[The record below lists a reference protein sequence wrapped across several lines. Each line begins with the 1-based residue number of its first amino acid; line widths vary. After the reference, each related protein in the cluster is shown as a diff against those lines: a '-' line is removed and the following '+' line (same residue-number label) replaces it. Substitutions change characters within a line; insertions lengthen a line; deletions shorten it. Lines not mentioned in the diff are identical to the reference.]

1 MADALEGIR
10 VLDFTTN
17 AAGPVSGGMLADYGA
32 EVIKIERP
40 GTGADERNFGV
51 QVEPGK
57 SMLSAWFNRGKKSV
71 TLDLKDPDAIALIL
85 KMVPDFDVLIE
96 NNRPGVM
103 DRLGLGYEKLHE
115 LNPKLIYCS
124 VTAFGQQGPYAKKPG
139 YDLIA
144 QAMSGMLYITGEKN
158 GPPMKHGTTLGDY
171 FGGCN
176 AFSAI
181 VTALVYQQRTGLGQH
196 VDVSLLQGLL
206 YLNSTVEYLNV
217 GQFVRRQGNHH
228 SALSPYGLFQGKND
242 QSIIIGAVSP
252 KMWTSLCAVMGQPA
266 LAEDPRYDGLQ
277 KRVRAQEEVI
287 IIIETWLRTFEDIN
301 DALKLLEAAGVPCC
315 KVYTNKDVLA
325 DPHVRNQNLFV
336 EVATPSDVTRETYLA
351 RNCNAKLSETPGVIK
366 PGPALG
372 EHNHEV
378 LERYGLTSKEID
390 TLLARW

>member
-144 QAMSGMLYITGEKN
+144 QAMSGMMDITGEKN
-158 GPPMKHGTTLGDY
+158 GPPTKHGTTLGDY

-196 VDVSLLQGLL
+196 IDVSLLQGLL
-206 YLNSTVEYLNV
+206 YLNSTVDYLNV

-336 EVATPSDVTRETYLA
+336 EVATPCDVTRETYLA

>member
-144 QAMSGMLYITGEKN
+144 QAMSGMMDITGEKN

-206 YLNSTVEYLNV
+206 YLNSTVDYLNV

-252 KMWTSLCAVMGQPA
+252 KMWNSLCAVMGQPA

-287 IIIETWLRTFEDIN
+287 VIIETWLRTFEDIN

-325 DPHVRNQNLFV
+325 DSHVRDQNFFV

-372 EHNHEV
+372 EHNHEI
-378 LERYGLTSKEID
+378 LERYGLTSKEVD